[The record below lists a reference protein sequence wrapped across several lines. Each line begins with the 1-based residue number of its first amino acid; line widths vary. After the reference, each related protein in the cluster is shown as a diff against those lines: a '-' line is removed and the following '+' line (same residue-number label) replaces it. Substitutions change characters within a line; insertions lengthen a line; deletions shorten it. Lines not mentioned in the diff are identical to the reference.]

1 MADGVDIDLYAD
13 VEQDFPQEDF
23 SADNNDLYDD
33 VITAGTNKE
42 DDKAAGGS
50 SMLGQTPKKENDM
63 ETSPSPARGL
73 GGPGGEGRRWQLYIG
88 NLTWWTT
95 DQDIQDSVQNLAV
108 SDFIEVKFYE
118 NRANGQSKGFCC
130 VSLGSEA
137 SMRKVMDNMPKKELH
152 GQNPVVTYATKQA
165 LHQFEAQSKTR
176 PPQQAGQGG
185 GPRGPPP
192 GHPPMGRGPPM
203 RGPPPGMGRPPP
215 GGPPA
220 GGPPIYRAPP
230 PGVRG
235 PPPIGHPPPGLPPP
249 IQRPP
254 PGGVVGRPPPG
265 HPPPGLPPHVGGP
278 PPVIHGP
285 PPVRGPPPGI
295 PPSGPPPVPGAHVN
309 PAFFPPGSAPLVPY
323 HEVHVPHGL
332 SEPEFEEIMSRNRTV
347 SSSAIARAV
356 QDAANGEFASAIETL
371 VTAISLIKQSK
382 VAGDDRCKILISSLQ
397 DTLHG
402 IENKSYGA
410 RHGGSRHSPERRH
423 SSSRYRHHSP
433 DRDRERYRERE
444 RSPREREYYR
454 ERERERSRSRGRDE
468 EYRRAEERKY
478 YDERYRDRDRERA
491 RDPERE
497 REREREREPRS
508 SETRVK
514 EEPRERTEPRRE
526 GEGRER
532 ERERR

>member
-1 MADGVDIDLYAD
+1 MSGI
-13 VEQDFPQEDF
+13 
-23 SADNNDLYDD
+23 
-33 VITAGTNKE
+33 
-42 DDKAAGGS
+42 
-50 SMLGQTPKKENDM
+50 TPKKENDM
-63 ETSPSPARGL
+63 ETSPSPAR

-95 DQDIQDSVQNLAV
+95 DQDIQDSVQNLGV
-108 SDFIEVKFYE
+108 SDFVEVKFYE

-192 GHPPMGRGPPM
+192 GHPPTGR
-203 RGPPPGMGRPPP
+203 
-215 GGPPA
+215 GPPA

-254 PGGVVGRPPPG
+254 PGGVVGRPPPD

-295 PPSGPPPVPGAHVN
+295 PPTGPPPVPGAHVN
-309 PAFFPPGSAPLVPY
+309 PAFFPPGSAPMVPY

-356 QDAANGEFASAIETL
+356 QDAANGEYASAIETL

-382 VAGDDRCKILISSLQ
+382 VAGDDRCRILIHSLQ
-397 DTLHG
+397 DSLHVG
-402 IENKSYGA
+402 
-410 RHGGSRHSPERRH
+410 H
-423 SSSRYRHHSP
+423 
-433 DRDRERYRERE
+433 
-444 RSPREREYYR
+444 
-454 ERERERSRSRGRDE
+454 
-468 EYRRAEERKY
+468 
-478 YDERYRDRDRERA
+478 
-491 RDPERE
+491 
-497 REREREREPRS
+497 
-508 SETRVK
+508 
-514 EEPRERTEPRRE
+514 
-526 GEGRER
+526 
-532 ERERR
+532 